1 MASFNYESTPETTN
15 ANRACRCV
23 LGPCTDGLRDVL
35 RHHVNPIDV
44 SREMK
49 KVMKKHNPPRLTPD
63 QRDLIL
69 PKTGSYSGNYSD
81 MDISLLYLLLRN
93 VSGIPP
99 HTNGWGNDP
108 DPSDRSL
115 SANIE
120 RIRLVR
126 NRCVHCPVPYL
137 SNNDFVTI
145 WGDIRAVM
153 VDVDNFLH
161 NANHYQTA
169 VDQLKHETMDPE
181 KEALYEQEL
190 RKQVEEDKTTRE
202 MVVNLESKSLL
213 STICVHSLVPYNLHK
228 SSSSDLLPHINS
240 CRG

>member
-1 MASFNYESTPETTN
+1 
-15 ANRACRCV
+15 V

-35 RHHVNPIDV
+35 LHHINPNDV
-44 SREMK
+44 SKEMK
-49 KVMKKHNPPRLTPD
+49 KVMNKRNPPRLNKD
-63 QRDLIL
+63 QLDLIL
-69 PKTGSYSGNYSD
+69 PKNGSYSGNYKD

-99 HTNGWGNDP
+99 HTKGWGNDP

-126 NRCVHCPVPYL
+126 NQCVHSPVPYL
-137 SNNDFVTI
+137 SNSDFVTV
-145 WGDIRAVM
+145 WSNIRSTM
-153 VDVDNFLH
+153 VDIDNFLC

-169 VDQLKHETMDPE
+169 VDLLKHETMDPDN
-181 KEALYEQEL
+181 EARYALEI

-202 MVVNLESKSLL
+202 MVVNLESRS
-213 STICVHSLVPYNLHK
+213 SWCAICVIY
-228 SSSSDLLPHINS
+228 
-240 CRG
+240 

>member
-1 MASFNYESTPETTN
+1 MATFAYKSTPGKTN

-35 RHHVNPIDV
+35 HHYVNPNDV
-44 SREMK
+44 SKEMK
-49 KVMKKHNPPRLTPD
+49 KVMNKRNPPRLTPD

-93 VSGIPP
+93 LSGIPP
-99 HTNGWGNDP
+99 HTKGWGNDP
-108 DPSDRSL
+108 DPSDRSI

-120 RIRLVR
+120 RVRLVR
-126 NRCVHCPVPYL
+126 NRCVHCNVPYL
-137 SNNDFVTI
+137 SNSDFVTI
-145 WGDIRAVM
+145 WGDIRSVM

-169 VDQLKHETMDPE
+169 VDQLKLETMDPE

-190 RKQVEEDKTTRE
+190 RKQVQEDKTTRE
-202 MVVNLESKSLL
+202 MVVNLESRSPWCTVSVLFISPSL
-213 STICVHSLVPYNLHK
+213 ST
-228 SSSSDLLPHINS
+228 
-240 CRG
+240 